1 LDDLIM
7 ASAQAVRA
15 GAAYVE
21 LYVRDNRLV
30 KGLAAAAQK
39 LKAFGASLMGI
50 GTQMAGLGVAL
61 LTPFLGAAKVF
72 ADMGSDLVDMS
83 QRTGVTV
90 EALSELGFAA
100 EQSGADMETLEGG
113 LRRMQKLIVEA
124 AGGSAE
130 ARQALQRLGL
140 TVADLKALSPDEQ
153 FKLIADKLSAI
164 ENPTLRAAL
173 AMDIFGK
180 SGTRLLP
187 LLSGGAKGIEELQE
201 QAREL
206 GLTISTEDA
215 QAAEAF
221 GDAIDTLWKVL
232 KKAVFTIGSALAPSL
247 KDLAEW
253 ITRTVKN
260 ISDWIGQNKDLVV
273 TIFQIAAAVLAGGL
287 ALIALGAAFSAIGAA
302 IGGVVTI
309 ISGIGTAIGVIGS
322 VIGALLSPIGLVIA
336 GLTALAAFFLLAT
349 DTGSQ
354 ALEWLGEQFNA
365 LKDTALAAWQG
376 IADALAAGDIALAAK
391 IVWLTLKMEWQKG
404 VLWLEEKWL
413 EFKNFFVDTF
423 FRAVFTISRFMNDAW
438 SGLQVAWV
446 ETTTFLSNAWTG
458 FISFL
463 QKGWNRFSG
472 FFQKVW
478 ARVKSV
484 FSDTD
489 ADAEIAR
496 INEEIARED
505 QAINARRDA
514 VLQGREQERQRRRNE
529 IERER
534 AGVEQELNRMQEE
547 ERAARQAAAQA
558 QLQESEDAL
567 AEARRE
573 WEAAL
578 AEAARKRQEAEA
590 ARAPERLRRPDF
602 PELEEVADTARQKVD
617 IQGTFN
623 PLAVRGLG
631 GESLAE
637 RTARATEQVAANT
650 KKLLE
655 KARDGGLVFA

>member
-1 LDDLIM
+1 M
-7 ASAQAVRA
+7 ASAQGIRA

-21 LYVRDNRLV
+21 LYTKDNRLV

-100 EQSGADMETLEGG
+100 GQSGADMETLEGG

-140 TVADLKALSPDEQ
+140 TVADLKALSLDEQ

-302 IGGVVTI
+302 IGAVVTI

-423 FRAVFTISRFMNDAW
+423 FRAVFAISRFMNDAW
-438 SGLQVAWV
+438 AGLQVAWV
-446 ETTTFLSNAWTG
+446 ETTAFLSNAWTS

-496 INEEIARED
+496 INEEIAQED
-505 QAINARRDA
+505 QAINARRDTA
-514 VLQGREQERQRRRNE
+514 VQGREQERQRRRNE

-534 AGVEQELNRMQEE
+534 AGVEQELNRIQEE

>member
-1 LDDLIM
+1 M
-7 ASAQAVRA
+7 ASAQGIRA

-21 LYVRDNRLV
+21 LYTKDNRLV

-100 EQSGADMETLEGG
+100 GQSGADMETLEGG

-201 QAREL
+201 QARAL

-302 IGGVVTI
+302 IGAVVTI

-354 ALEWLGEQFNA
+354 ALEWLGQQFNA

-423 FRAVFTISRFMNDAW
+423 FRAVFAISRFMNDAW

-446 ETTTFLSNAWTG
+446 ETTTFLSNAWTS

-602 PELEEVADTARQKVD
+602 PELEEAVDTTRKKVD